1 MYKNLKYF
9 HFLYYKSNYIKLIEE
24 NMDEKKIKKKIFI

>member
-9 HFLYYKSNYIKLIEE
+9 HFLYSKCNYIKLIEE
-24 NMDEKKIKKKIFI
+24 NMDEKKIEKRIFI